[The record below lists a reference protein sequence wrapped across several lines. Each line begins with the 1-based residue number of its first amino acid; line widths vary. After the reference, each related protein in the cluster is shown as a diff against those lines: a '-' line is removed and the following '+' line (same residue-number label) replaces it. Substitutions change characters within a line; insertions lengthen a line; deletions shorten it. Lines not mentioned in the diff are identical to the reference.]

1 MANPLER
8 RVRLAHLPTPLEPM
22 DRLGARLGMEA
33 GALWVKRDD
42 ATGLA
47 GGGNKARKLEYLC
60 ADAIEQG
67 CRTLVTGGGRQS
79 NHVRMTA
86 AAANRLGLAC
96 TIVLG
101 ADEPSTPTGNVV
113 LDHLLAPEIVWGGAL
128 DYYATCARLADEG
141 RRPYE
146 MPIGGA
152 SAVGALGYVQGAL
165 ELLDQFEGRPDWVVV
180 ADGSGGTHAGL
191 LAGLPASVRVLGV
204 DVGTRPDLDE
214 QVPAKALEA
223 AARAGLPAPTGPVLI
238 DHERFGAGYA
248 VPTDD
253 CRRALDL
260 AARFEGLIL
269 DPVYTGKALAGLV
282 HARRKDLIAHDAR
295 VVFLH
300 TGGLPALFAASYADW
315 VKRGSPTPA

>member
-1 MANPLER
+1 
-8 RVRLAHLPTPLEPM
+8 
-22 DRLGARLGMEA
+22 
-33 GALWVKRDD
+33 
-42 ATGLA
+42 
-47 GGGNKARKLEYLC
+47 
-60 ADAIEQG
+60 
-67 CRTLVTGGGRQS
+67 
-79 NHVRMTA
+79 
-86 AAANRLGLAC
+86 
-96 TIVLG
+96 
-101 ADEPSTPTGNVV
+101 
-113 LDHLLAPEIVWGGAL
+113 
-128 DYYATCARLADEG
+128 
-141 RRPYE
+141 

-152 SAVGALGYVQGAL
+152 SAVGALGYVHAAH
-165 ELLDQFEGRPDWVVV
+165 ELLDQFEGEPDWVVV

-191 LAGLPASVRVLGV
+191 LAGLPPGVRVLGV

-214 QVPAKALEA
+214 QVPAKAAEA
-223 AARAGLPAPTGPVLI
+223 AAHAGLPAPTGPVLI

-282 HARRKDLIAHDAR
+282 HARREDLIAHDAR

-315 VKRGSPTPA
+315 VKRGSFAPA